1 LHLSAKGYQLKAPRL
16 ILEIDI
22 RKRLPVVV
30 AHDEA
35 GGGWALTGCTPGSA
49 VSFETIAITAS
60 PEPPF
65 MLPRSTRRRCMT
77 DHKFGIH
84 RHNGR
89 AGFQI
94 ASSFERAA

>member
-1 LHLSAKGYQLKAPRL
+1 LAYERQQVPEKRTGSLAIFSNPPRL
-16 ILEIDI
+16 G
-22 RKRLPVVV
+22 RMY
-30 AHDEA
+30 A
-35 GGGWALTGCTPGSA
+35 GRDL
-49 VSFETIAITAS
+49 FETIAITTS

-65 MLPRSTRRRCMT
+65 MLPRSTRRRCTT

-84 RHNGR
+84 RHNGW